1 MQPNPQLQRAIDRCY
16 DAFAAYPE
24 PLELDASP
32 LRDPIQIL
40 RDLSSAPLRQ
50 LSGESIESYAGFAMT
65 TVGGVE
71 DYKHFLPRILE
82 LAVEGSFLGT
92 EPPIIGERLKR
103 GEWLK
108 WPLQEQEAVRDLF
121 VEAWKQGLYQHP
133 DDEVAE
139 DWLCGIAN
147 LDLNVSAAL
156 EVWDETP
163 SVNATLQLAEFCLT
177 RAGFV
182 FEPNAEERAYWS
194 YPSEANIRLVRN
206 WLLSDGVSRR
216 LSAARSRVR
225 SSDIW
230 RIEQAF
236 EQLSE
241 LRSSRLH

>member
-1 MQPNPQLQRAIDRCY
+1 MQPSPKLQRAIDRCY

-24 PLELDASP
+24 PLNLDASP

-40 RDLSSAPLRQ
+40 KNLTSAPLGQ

-92 EPPIIGERLKR
+92 EPPIIGQRLKL
-103 GEWLK
+103 GEWLE
-108 WPLQEQEAVRDLF
+108 WPAYEQEAVGDLF
-121 VEAWKQGLYQHP
+121 IEAWKQVLLEHP

-147 LDLNVSAAL
+147 LNLDVSAAL

-177 RAGFV
+177 EAGSV
-182 FEPNAEERAYWS
+182 FEEDAEERGYWS
-194 YPSEANIRLVRN
+194 YPSEANVRLVRT
-206 WLLSDGVSRR
+206 WLLGDGVSRR

-225 SSDIW
+225 SSDLW
-230 RIEQAF
+230 RIETAF
-236 EQLSE
+236 EELNE
-241 LRSSRLH
+241 LRSSRLQ